1 MNIAQTFNPKKTP
14 KLIGMEKHFEFLK
27 FLIVNDKLPKVSL
40 LSGEKGIGKSTL
52 VNHLMYFYFDKNNY
66 DSKNI
71 LLLKKVFFI
80 NNI

>member
-1 MNIAQTFNPKKTP
+1 
-14 KLIGMEKHFEFLK
+14 MEKHFEFLK

-52 VNHLMYFYFDKNNY
+52 VNHLMYFTLIKIIMTQ
-66 DSKNI
+66 KNI